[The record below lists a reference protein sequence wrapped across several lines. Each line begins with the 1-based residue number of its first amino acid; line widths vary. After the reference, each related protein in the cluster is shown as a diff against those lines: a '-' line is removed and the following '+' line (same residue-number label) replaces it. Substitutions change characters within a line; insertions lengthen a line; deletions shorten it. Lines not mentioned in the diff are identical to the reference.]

1 MKGKYKRNPT
11 KQHFTVAKDSI
22 EDKQAKKAYFS
33 NLRQVEQLIENNQT
47 LNQIAHSLSSS
58 KAMQI
63 GTERNFTDTSSKI
76 GTPLLLDF
84 IDMVTGTPKRSS
96 SSNIMMKSVDNAIRY
111 SYQGTP
117 YRTNLHTL
125 NKTVSAARKA
135 INDGKFKGIVYDLE
149 TITGK
154 NESGKD
160 IFTAIT
166 EVSMRI
172 VDHSFNEKENESIH
186 AIIGL
191 SSQQESNIRQM
202 LSGYMSGQ
210 VKFQDLEEQQKVAVQ
225 EILNFSYASVK
236 DTYAQGL
243 HVYQTQS
250 KRSREEI
257 EQILLSK
264 SGKDL
269 SADLEKGIST
279 LRNIHDKS
287 DGKKVLKNVARQ
299 IESID
304 GKHTFGI
311 GANILV
317 YDNTVMKSM
326 GLIHDTPPLTGF
338 IDITELYRQ
347 HTNITGMEVRGG
359 AQQSHIY
366 SDAFN
371 LPELDKRIYTPHIA
385 HTDTFM
391 SAQIAKQELSDD
403 FSQGL
408 LNLEKS
414 GTNHNFEVGG
424 IYKSSQTVK
433 SPIGFILGDDGSI
446 LTSTGYYQGPN
457 RKGGTV
463 RNFAY
468 DISLNKDV
476 SYELISHNTVDISQ
490 LTQKQMK
497 QLQDIAGD
505 RYINDSNIHLVG
517 FKPILDSNTPTSLE
531 TGARYVLYNDRDFDA
546 AIGSLKRVG
555 THKVTHDANKIT
567 GRSKEKIVPENAKN
581 INSHITEKAVRSF
594 EDNPY
599 KMMSDFSLFYYD
611 NKDMCAEL
619 STAIA
624 SGNQDTIDN
633 VRVRMA
639 TQMRLTYE
647 KAGKANIPEL
657 SDKLTYSAEHL
668 SSLMPI
674 YEQFNVLA
682 KEDGLDQYS
691 YAPTF
696 KKALNNFST
705 GIGYVQSQG
714 DPYGSIMPINA
725 GVAKSVADRDS
736 LILKMPNI
744 ARSGANSDAMTLKFG
759 QNNSYDRFKIVDK
772 LRTLSDKKLSGIEQ
786 VDTYND
792 ISLLG
797 NFVLSLTNSKSY
809 DGVDEDGI
817 SAITEALKNKGIV
830 TAQSDGTIVLSD
842 IFDSSKTVNDIINGY
857 FTTEEAKSIAVKQSK
872 GELLSSIVY
881 DALSESGIRSNTTQ
895 QRTIPHLQTTSN
907 NGLQLVRGSGRSHKN
922 IDSVDDLVRVFTGY
936 YKSTEKIS
944 TMSTK
949 QALSKGG
956 HKQVVDTLYSSLVDT
971 NIDPIRGSK
980 FVDFLKTRGFNT
992 KEIADKTT
1000 TIGIAAKEYESYISD
1015 LMYSYLEDNSGLMFQ
1030 ITDNGLQVRDT
1041 SSDWQDVTLP
1051 KLKVSDNGT
1060 VYWQYGSKD
1069 MSVRTHAMLNKN
1081 NDIALHSD
1089 FAKTGYIKK
1098 SSHRTLDRERSLGNK
1113 PSAQTFLS
1121 QVRRD
1126 MNDVFNDTPEAFAK
1140 TESSR
1145 FTSGGRL
1152 NVTQLIDDLF
1162 NYNNNYDTP
1171 STLGQFKEKHLQ
1183 AYTDLTNLYKTGKA
1197 KLDGKPI
1204 EKLTDLGQDFYEV
1217 FTANSGYIF
1226 SSISDSFD
1234 NDTQSEL
1241 KNIFAH
1247 LSASATQEK
1256 IMDSGDYLINAPRYG
1271 TALSGFLNQKR
1282 NTGYQN
1288 AKAPT
1293 PLRLSKM
1300 SEIGAKQYR
1309 PIETKSSLMSYAT
1322 TQTANEKYI
1331 TSARVKAAHLTQE
1344 EYFKVLE
1351 DAVKEQSENG
1361 LADIEKVY
1369 GSDTFG
1375 KALRLLE
1382 TANLENDGSFITADL
1397 ANALPTSDV
1406 NNKMIDLVNTQLF
1419 GIKTGS
1425 GKKDTIPALSMIPK
1439 FSIDSNGSVNVEY
1452 SKEFYIKQGDS
1463 LIMLDKD
1470 LSRNKNLTNMTT
1482 TTKVKKGSIA
1492 SIRFFDDNGIEL
1504 AEDDIKAAL
1513 SDIEVSMLANKN
1525 AHERNDMM
1533 SNLLKQR
1540 GISLKL
1546 KLEDVR
1552 LNNKIGYGEE
1562 KSFSAPLALAF
1573 GSTKEMTNILD
1584 KYRITDRNNKKIDSL
1599 IGSTIR
1605 DDAFKVVAKE
1615 LGMSDD
1621 DVKQMLNLMHSPTAM
1636 LDAILDT
1643 SQLSEMKGAKIFTN
1657 INEVKHQSVES
1668 NIADFT
1674 EQIVHRMK
1682 KDDAS
1687 EDEINQF
1694 LKKAFG
1700 EETYYSSAHDSVII
1714 KEDIDRIHSSVILDK
1729 YHELFGDNVPKTST
1743 VSVVAPRDWS
1753 AGKVSGHIAK
1763 DLRQNRRLYEEDK
1776 LSLDDAIKKERL
1788 IKESYEAS
1796 DRGGIKISSQELEA
1810 LGRYRYNEGTL
1821 SKFIGAESNDE
1832 FISTTQQALERK
1844 GVLSRT
1850 ITGDYIFTGHD
1861 NDMIY
1866 DGAYRDI
1873 KKAMTNGQAY
1883 EMHSADMPNSSIDKV
1898 EAYQTV
1904 TDYRKGIQQFN
1915 KSNNARQAQL
1925 INEQYGSVTKAKDI
1939 VVPQGSA
1946 AKGIVYNESSPYSHD
1961 AIIDLGDDFGED
1973 RYLGIK
1979 GIEPKFFAK
1988 DDESQLVKNQYQQK
2002 IGSLQKQAEIYD
2014 ALKNDTLS
2022 LEADAEIF
2030 GRGNGLTREKKLERT
2045 KEKMISLKNDIVSKQ
2060 DEIIISGKNSIN
2072 HSLSSTRAD
2081 ISGMLETQTAN
2092 IISPDS
2098 TLFDTSIYKDK
2109 TYNGVSLSKEISKG
2123 NLVDFA
2129 VINSK
2134 TAEDMGIFDQAD
2146 DYVNLL
2152 KSERPDYYN
2161 KLLEELGSDASS
2173 KDIMKLSAQR
2183 EGINMYT
2190 LRYPTVHEQS
2200 LMSVRA
2206 YTDDT
2211 VKENMAMIA
2220 EYTQKKMKND
2230 NDSDK
2235 IGLFSFSSRFV
2246 KDQSRDSEHNIG
2258 QRIQAIRNKAIV
2270 HEPGFNPE
2278 EAIKSRSIFGDIYRN
2293 IADSNEYEEIST
2305 RYNNNKY
2312 REDFEAMYK
2321 AYGDDD
2327 AAFLKAITTNASTG
2341 GDQEYFDN
2349 MKQLY
2354 VDKRRLTDSLIAQV
2368 SQSSKSK
2375 IGYINNSVA
2384 NFTSIGDQYTLLKAS
2399 GFAQN
2404 TDEYIK
2410 YQAANELIN
2419 RQRGDLIEN
2428 IINAKNT
2435 TTESQV
2441 KTVSDMLTGISDVL
2455 TGKNDKMRDGGV
2467 ENLHDVLN
2475 IAIGSKYDDYI
2486 TESISQG
2493 KYLSQ
2498 YLTRSGFD
2506 ISDMS
2511 ESNMNAMKEA
2521 SMGMMLS
2528 VMRETPVGSN
2538 IRYKT
2543 AAKYS
2548 TPIIDASDGALKSD
2562 IRYMLPTSG
2571 IHTDNIDTIQENADR
2586 MFDAAKIVH
2595 EETEN
2600 VADDVLSGVRG
2611 SYKPSGGNTAKVV
2624 SQAIKNNVSK
2634 NIGLGAI
2641 GVAGAIM
2648 AVGIIGG
2655 NPSHAPQE
2663 DSQNVVPPNAY
2674 RYDNY
2679 NYATQSLQSPPMP
2692 QMNNT
2697 GYVVN
2702 MRASTNGSYLDAEKK
2717 MAYAT
2722 QQNYNANSYAFT
2734 MNRKFSYSANQ
2745 DNDAYVEGI
2754 LNRLI

>member
-1 MKGKYKRNPT
+1 MKGKYKRSLVKKN
-11 KQHFTVAKDSI
+11 FTAIKES
-22 EDKQAKKAYFS
+22 EENKQAKKAYFS
-33 NLRQVEQLIENNQT
+33 NLRQIEQLITNNQT
-47 LNQIAHSLSSS
+47 LNQIAHSLSST
-58 KAMQI
+58 KAIQI

-84 IDMVTGTPKRSS
+84 IDMATGTPKQNS
-96 SSNIMMKSVDNAIRY
+96 SSNIMIKSVDNVIRY
-111 SYQGTP
+111 SYQHTP

-135 INDGKFKGIVYDLE
+135 INNGKFKGIVYDLE

-154 NESGKD
+154 NKSGKD

-166 EVSMRI
+166 EVSMRT
-172 VDHSFNEKENESIH
+172 VDHLFNEKDNESIH

-191 SSQQESNIRQM
+191 DSQQESDIRQM

-210 VKFQDLEEQQKVAVQ
+210 VRFQDLEEQQKVAVQ
-225 EILNFSYASVK
+225 EILNFSYAGIKEANVN
-236 DTYAQGL
+236 GL
-243 HVYQTQS
+243 HIYQTQN
-250 KRSREEI
+250 KKAREEI
-257 EQILLSK
+257 EQIVLSK

-269 SADLEKGIST
+269 SADLEKGITT
-279 LRNIHDKS
+279 LRKIHDKS
-287 DGKKVLKNVARQ
+287 DGEKVLKNVAER

-304 GKHTFGI
+304 GKYTFGI
-311 GANILV
+311 GANILA
-317 YDNTVMKSM
+317 YDNTVMRSM
-326 GLIHDTPPLTGF
+326 GLTHNTPLTGF

-366 SDAFN
+366 TDAFN

-391 SAQIAKQELSDD
+391 SAQIAKRELSDD

-408 LNLEKS
+408 LNLEKG
-414 GTNHNFEVGG
+414 GTNHNFEIGG

-433 SPIGFILGDDGSI
+433 SPIGFILGNDGSV
-446 LTSTGYYQGPN
+446 LTSTGYYRGPN
-457 RKGGTV
+457 DKDGTV

-468 DISLNKDV
+468 DIGLNKDV
-476 SYELISHNTVDISQ
+476 SYELIGHHTVDMSQ
-490 LTQKQMK
+490 LTQEQTK
-497 QLQDIAGD
+497 QLQDMAGD

-517 FKPILDSNTPTSLE
+517 FKPILNSNTPTSLE
-531 TGARYVLYNDRDFDA
+531 IGTRYALYNDRDFDA
-546 AIGSLKRVG
+546 IIGSLKRVG
-555 THKVTHDANKIT
+555 THKVTHNANKIT
-567 GRSKEKIVPENAKN
+567 GQGKEKTIAENITN

-599 KMMSDFSLFYYD
+599 KIMSDFSLFYYD
-611 NKDMCAEL
+611 NKNMCAEL
-619 STAIA
+619 SAAIA
-624 SGNQDTIDN
+624 SGNQDAIDD
-633 VRVRMA
+633 VRMRMA

-657 SDKLTYSAEHL
+657 SDKLTYSAERL

-674 YEQFNVLA
+674 YEQFNTLA
-682 KEDGLDQYS
+682 KKDRLDQYS
-691 YAPTF
+691 YTPTF
-696 KKALNNFST
+696 KKVLSNFST
-705 GIGYVQSQG
+705 GVGYIQTQG
-714 DPYGSIMPINA
+714 DSYGSIMPINE
-725 GVAKSVADRDS
+725 GITKTVADRDS
-736 LILKMPNI
+736 LILKVPNI
-744 ARSGANSDAMTLKFG
+744 ARNGANSDAMTLKFG
-759 QNNSYDRFKIVDK
+759 QNNSYDRYKIVDK
-772 LRTLSDKKLSGIEQ
+772 LRSLSDKKLSGIEQ

-797 NFVLSLTNSKSY
+797 NFVLSLTSPESY

-817 SAITEALKNKGIV
+817 SVITETLKNKDIITV
-830 TAQSDGTIVLSD
+830 QSDGAIVLSD
-842 IFDSSKTVNDIINGY
+842 IFDSTKTANDIINNY
-857 FTTEEAKSIAVKQSK
+857 FTTEETKSIAGKQSK
-872 GELLSSIVY
+872 SELLSSIVY
-881 DALSESGIRSNTTQ
+881 DTLSDSGIRSKTTQ
-895 QRTIPHLQTTSN
+895 QRTIPYLQTKN
-907 NGLQLVRGSGRSHKN
+907 NSGLQLVQGSNRNHKN
-922 IDSVDDLVRVFTGY
+922 IDSVNEIVDIFTGY
-936 YKSTEKIS
+936 YKSTEKTS
-944 TMSTK
+944 TITTK

-956 HKQVVDTLYSSLVDT
+956 HKQVIDTLYDSLVDT

-980 FVDFLKTRGFNT
+980 FVNFLKTKGFNA
-992 KEIADKTT
+992 KEISDKTT

-1015 LMYSYLEDNSGLMFQ
+1015 LIYSYLEDNSGLMFQ
-1030 ITDNGLQVRDT
+1030 ITDNGLQIRDA
-1041 SSDWQDVTLP
+1041 SSDWQDVILP

-1069 MSVRTHAMLNKN
+1069 MSVRIHAMLNKN
-1081 NDIALHSD
+1081 NDITLHSD

-1098 SSHRTLDRERSLGNK
+1098 SSHRTLDRELALGNK
-1113 PSAQTFLS
+1113 QSAQTFLS

-1126 MNDVFNDTPEAFAK
+1126 MNDIFSDTPEAFTK

-1145 FTSGGRL
+1145 FVSGGRL
-1152 NVTQLIDDLF
+1152 NVTQLIDGLF
-1162 NYNNNYDTP
+1162 DYNNDIDSP
-1171 STLGQFKEKHLQ
+1171 HALKQFKEKHFQ
-1183 AYTDLTNLYKTGKA
+1183 AYADLTNLYRTGKT

-1234 NDTQSEL
+1234 EDTQSEL
-1241 KNIFAH
+1241 KDIFAH

-1288 AKAPT
+1288 AKAPI
-1293 PLRLSKM
+1293 PLKLSKM
-1300 SEIGAKQYR
+1300 REIDAKQYR

-1344 EYFKVLE
+1344 EYFNALE
-1351 DAVKEQSENG
+1351 SVVKEQAENG

-1375 KALRLLE
+1375 RALRLLE
-1382 TANLENDGSFITADL
+1382 SVNLENDGSFITVDL

-1406 NNKMIDLVNTQLF
+1406 NNKMIDLVNAKLF
-1419 GIKTGS
+1419 GIKTGDS
-1425 GKKDTIPALSMIPK
+1425 KKETIPALSMIPK
-1439 FSIDSNGSVNVEY
+1439 FSIEDNGSVSVEY

-1482 TTKVKKGSIA
+1482 ETKVKKGSIA
-1492 SIRFFDDNGIEL
+1492 SIRFFNDNGIEL
-1504 AEDDIKAAL
+1504 AEDDIEAAL
-1513 SDIEVSMLANKN
+1513 SDIGTSMLANKSV
-1525 AHERNDMM
+1525 HERTDIIANI
-1533 SNLLKQR
+1533 LKQR
-1540 GISLKL
+1540 GIYLKL
-1546 KLEDVR
+1546 KLEDVH

-1562 KSFSAPLALAF
+1562 KSFSTPLVLPF
-1573 GSTKEMTNILD
+1573 GDTKQMTDILN
-1584 KYRITDRNNKKIDSL
+1584 KYRTNDINNKKIDSL
-1599 IGSTIR
+1599 TGSTIR
-1605 DDAFKVVAKE
+1605 DDAFNVIAKE

-1621 DVKQMLNLMHSPTAM
+1621 DTKRMLDLMHSPT
-1636 LDAILDT
+1636 DILKVVFDN
-1643 SQLSEMKGAKIFTN
+1643 SPFSEMKNAKIFTN

-1674 EQIVHRMK
+1674 EQIIHKMK
-1682 KDDAS
+1682 KDNAS
-1687 EDEINQF
+1687 EDEINRF

-1700 EETYYSSAHDSVII
+1700 EEAYYSPAHDSVII
-1714 KEDIDRIHSSVILDK
+1714 KEDLDVIHSSVILDK
-1729 YHELFGDNVPKTST
+1729 YKELFGDKTPNVST
-1743 VSVVAPRDWS
+1743 VSVVSPRDWS
-1753 AGKVSGHIAK
+1753 AGKTSGHIAK
-1763 DLRQNRRLYEEDK
+1763 ELRQNRQLYEDGVI
-1776 LSLDDAIKKERL
+1776 SLEDAIEEERL
-1788 IKESYEAS
+1788 IKASYESS
-1796 DRGGIKISSQELEA
+1796 DFGGIKFGSQELEV
-1810 LGRYRYNEGTL
+1810 LGRYKYNEGTL
-1821 SKFIGAESNDE
+1821 SKFVGAESNDK

-1844 GVLSRT
+1844 GILSRN
-1850 ITGDYIFTGHD
+1850 ITGDYLFIGHD

-1873 KKAMTNGQAY
+1873 KKTMTNGQAY
-1883 EMHSADMPNSSIDKV
+1883 EMRSQDIPNAAIDKA
-1898 EAYQTV
+1898 EAYNAV
-1904 TDYRKGIQQFN
+1904 DDYRKGIQSFN
-1915 KSNNARQAQL
+1915 NSNNARKEQL
-1925 INEQYGSVTKAKDI
+1925 IKEKYGSTQKAKDI
-1939 VVPQGSA
+1939 IVSQGGSA
-1946 AKGIVYNESSPYSHD
+1946 EDIVYNKNSPYSHD
-1961 AIIDLGDDFGED
+1961 MIVDLGDDFSED

-1979 GIEPKFFAK
+1979 GIQPKFFTK
-1988 DDESQLVKNQYQQK
+1988 DEESQLVKNQYQQK
-2002 IGSLQKQAEIYD
+2002 IGSLQRQSEIYD
-2014 ALKNDTLS
+2014 ALQNGTLS

-2030 GRGNGLTREKKLERT
+2030 GRDNGLTREKKLERT
-2045 KEKMISLKNDIVSKQ
+2045 KEKIISLKNDIISKQ

-2072 HSLSSTRAD
+2072 HSLNSTRAD

-2092 IISPDS
+2092 IISPDNA
-2098 TLFDTSIYKDK
+2098 LFDTSMYRDK
-2109 TYNGVSLSKEISKG
+2109 TYSGVSLSKEVSKG
-2123 NLVDFA
+2123 NLVDF
-2129 VINSK
+2129 VIINSK
-2134 TAEDMGIFDQAD
+2134 TAEEMGIFDQAD
-2146 DYVNLL
+2146 DYVKLL
-2152 KSERPDYYN
+2152 QSEKPDHYN
-2161 KLLEELGSDASS
+2161 KLIKELGDNASNT
-2173 KDIMKLSAQR
+2173 DIMKLSAQR

-2200 LMSVRA
+2200 LMSVRVYA
-2206 YTDDT
+2206 DDT
-2211 VKENMAMIA
+2211 VKENTAMVA

-2235 IGLFSFSSRFV
+2235 IGLFSFSSRFMQ
-2246 KDQSRDSEHNIG
+2246 DQGIDSEHNIG

-2270 HEPGFNPE
+2270 HEPGFNPK

-2305 RYNNNKY
+2305 RYTNNKY

-2321 AYGDDD
+2321 TYGDDD
-2327 AAFLKAITTNASTG
+2327 TAFLKAITTNASTN

-2384 NFTSIGDQYTLLKAS
+2384 NFTSIGDQYTLLRAS

-2441 KTVSDMLTGISDVL
+2441 KTVSNMLSGISDVL
-2455 TGKNDKMRDGGV
+2455 TGKNDRIRDNGI

-2475 IAIGSKYDDYI
+2475 IAIGDKYDDYV

-2493 KYLSQ
+2493 RYLAQ

-2506 ISDMS
+2506 ITDTSID
-2511 ESNMNAMKEA
+2511 NMTAMKEA
-2521 SMGMMLS
+2521 SMNTMLS
-2528 VMRETPVGSN
+2528 VMRETPIGSN
-2538 IRYKT
+2538 IKYKN

-2548 TPIIDASDGALKSD
+2548 VPTINARDGSLVSD
-2562 IRYMLPTSG
+2562 IKYSLPKSG
-2571 IHTDNIDTIQENADR
+2571 INTDNMNTIQENADKV
-2586 MFDAAKIVH
+2586 FDAAKIIH

-2600 VADDVLSGVRG
+2600 VADDVLSEVRG
-2611 SYKPSGGNTAKVV
+2611 SYKASGGNTAKAI
-2624 SQAIKNNVSK
+2624 SQTIKNNVSK
-2634 NIGLGAI
+2634 NLGLGAI

-2663 DSQNVVPPNAY
+2663 DSQNVVPQNAY
-2674 RYDNY
+2674 KYDNY
-2679 NYATQSLQSPPMP
+2679 NYTTQSLQSPSMP

-2697 GYVVN
+2697 GYVIN

-2717 MAYAT
+2717 VAYAT
-2722 QQNYNANSYAFT
+2722 QQNYTTNNYAFT

-2745 DNDAYVEGI
+2745 DNDAYIEGI